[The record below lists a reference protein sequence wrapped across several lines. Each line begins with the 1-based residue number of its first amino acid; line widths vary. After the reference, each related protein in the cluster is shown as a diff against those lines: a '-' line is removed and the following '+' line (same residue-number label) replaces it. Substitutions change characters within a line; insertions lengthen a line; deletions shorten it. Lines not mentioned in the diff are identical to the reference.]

1 MLLLSREEFGK
12 ILDAFSEAFPP
23 DPEELKKAVTKAQ
36 DKLVKD
42 FIDTYK
48 EELDKGFINGVVD
61 GEENYSIDNDGNI
74 KNI

>member
-1 MLLLSREEFGK
+1 MTREEFGK

-23 DPEELKKAVTKAQ
+23 DPEELKKAVAKAQ
-36 DKLVKD
+36 DRLVKE

-61 GEENYSIDNDGNI
+61 EEEDYSIENDGNI
-74 KNI
+74 ENI